1 MESYGRIETFNPF
14 TLQGKK
20 ILVTGASSGIGR
32 QCVIDCSRM
41 GATVILLARNEERLQ
56 ETFSHLY
63 GSDHQI
69 IVADLTAFDTIPSM
83 VETIVSRVGK
93 VDGLVNCAGISTTL
107 PLKLMT
113 TTKLD
118 EFFRTNVY
126 SAVEL
131 SKEVSKKKN
140 MNEGGSIVFLSSVM
154 GVVGESGK
162 SLYSMTKGALLSA
175 ARSLA
180 CEFAKRRIRFN
191 CISPGAILTPINENL
206 PHMTDPEKRQILEGK
221 HLFGLGR
228 PEDVAYACIY
238 LLSDAS
244 KWVTGQNLIVDGG
257 YTVR

>member
-1 MESYGRIETFNPF
+1 MKSEGVMEMFNPF
-14 TLQGKK
+14 TLTGKK
-20 ILVTGASSGIGR
+20 IIVTGASSGIGR
-32 QCVIDCSRM
+32 ECAVDFSRM
-41 GATVILLARNEERLQ
+41 GATVILLARNEERLTQ
-56 ETFSHLY
+56 TFLCLD
-63 GSDHQI
+63 GSGHQV
-69 IVADLTAFDTIPSM
+69 IVADLTDFNIIPSV
-83 VETIVSRVGK
+83 VEEIVDKVGK

-113 TTKLD
+113 ATKLD

-126 SAVEL
+126 SAIEL

-206 PHMTDPEKRQILEGK
+206 PHMTDPEKRQLLEEK